1 MTSTL
6 AKPTDPERAVELPDP
21 RLLDVLA
28 ALYLRRPTAAT
39 LAAAAGADLAVRGDR
54 LEDVVDDYHDLFLV
68 PVSGRYVP
76 PFESAHRDHVL
87 GGRSSREVTAAYG
100 AANFDVAELVFDE
113 GWGRRP
119 VCDHVG
125 CELAFVAAL
134 QAQAARAEPPIAA
147 ELAATAAG
155 FWRTH
160 PAAWLRSFGDTV
172 AERATTRLYRFAGAR
187 TSALAA

>member
-6 AKPTDPERAVELPDP
+6 ADTTVPAPAVHLPDP
-21 RLLDVLA
+21 RLLDHLA

-39 LAAAAGADLAVRGDR
+39 LAVAGAELAVRGDR

-87 GGRSSREVTAAYG
+87 GGRSAREVEAAYD
-100 AANFDVAELVFDE
+100 AANFDVSELVFDD
-113 GWGRRP
+113 GWGRQP

-125 CELAFVAAL
+125 CELAFLAAL
-134 QAQAARAEPPIAA
+134 QTQAARAEPPLAA
-147 ELAATAAG
+147 ELAATGAA

-160 PAAWLRSFGDTV
+160 PAAWLRSFGDAV
-172 AERATTRLYRFAGAR
+172 SERATTRLYRFAGVR
-187 TSALAA
+187 SSALAA